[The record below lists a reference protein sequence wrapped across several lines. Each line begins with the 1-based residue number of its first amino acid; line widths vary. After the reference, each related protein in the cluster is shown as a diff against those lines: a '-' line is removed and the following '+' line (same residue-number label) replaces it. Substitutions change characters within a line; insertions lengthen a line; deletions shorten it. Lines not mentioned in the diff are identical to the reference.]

1 MNLQNHQT
9 SQELAE
15 RFEFRSILPEETDQA
30 VTIEHICFPPN
41 EACSRKAMT
50 ERIAAAPELFLVAI
64 DRVTGRVA
72 GFLNGISTNETSFRD
87 EFFTDISLHDPK
99 GKSVML
105 VGLDVLPEY
114 RGQGLAREIVRRYG
128 DRERENGRELL
139 VLTCLEPKVQ
149 MYQKMGFLDLGI
161 ANSTWGGEEWH
172 EMTFKI

>member
-1 MNLQNHQT
+1 MSETLKAL
-9 SQELAE
+9 EE

-64 DRVTGRVA
+64 DRTNGRVA

-87 EFFTDISLHDPK
+87 EFFTDISLHDPR

-114 RGQGLAREIVRRYG
+114 RGQGLAREIVSRYG
-128 DRERENGRELL
+128 DRERKNGRELL
-139 VLTCLEPKVQ
+139 VLTCLEPKVE
-149 MYQKMGFLDLGI
+149 MYQKMGFRDLGI
-161 ANSTWGGEEWH
+161 ADSAWGGEEWH
-172 EMTFKI
+172 EMTLKI

>member
-1 MNLQNHQT
+1 MSETLKALEEH
-9 SQELAE
+9 
-15 RFEFRSILPEETDQA
+15 FEFRSILPEETDQA
-30 VTIEHICFPPN
+30 VAIEHICFPPN

-50 ERIAAAPELFLVAI
+50 ERIAAAPELFLVAV
-64 DRVTGRVA
+64 DRTNGRVA

-114 RGQGLAREIVRRYG
+114 RGQGLAREIVSRYG
-128 DRERENGRELL
+128 DRERKNGRELL
-139 VLTCLEPKVQ
+139 VLTCLEPKVE
-149 MYQKMGFLDLGI
+149 MYQKMGFRDLGI
-161 ANSTWGGEEWH
+161 ADSAWGGEEWH